1 MSAIPTKAREVV
13 RARQNSQCARCGNR
27 YAELHHRQRRREAG
41 HGYEILVGLCGTC
54 HKWAHANPVRAK
66 EVGYIVDPYV
76 SDVAAVPIKT
86 FMGWMT
92 LDDAGDCH
100 FVEEN

>member
-13 RARQNSQCARCGNR
+13 RARQNDQCARCGNR
-27 YAELHHRQRRREAG
+27 YTELHHRQRRREAG
-41 HGYEILVGLCGTC
+41 HGYEILVGLCGSD
-54 HKWAHANPVRAK
+54 HKWAHANPTAAK
-66 EVGYIVDPYV
+66 EHGYIVPPWEE
-76 SDVAAVPIKT
+76 DVESVPIRT

-92 LDDAGDCH
+92 FDARGEAH